1 MDEMVSQLASGSTP
15 HAHGWYIAPLLLGCI
30 ILVHHS
36 RHTHS
41 GHSTHLQQP
50 LAGLY
55 THSSLWSLVPTVLE
69 MSAEFAE
76 VLMVVAIVFFLLWLI
91 LVGPSED
98 GNVRM
103 YQGQTLARPAQRG
116 PVYTETAPPS
126 NTQLNEESRERYRNR
141 AWELDLH
148 GMYRHEADVAVNS
161 FLRKHSDESRVRIIT
176 GRGLHSE
183 KNQPVL
189 KPHVINLISQRG
201 LSYKVVSKG
210 GCIDI
215 YPKAPHLHNM
225 GLSDLDLSLES
236 Y

>member
-1 MDEMVSQLASGSTP
+1 MLTPGILRRCCLAVSSWSTT
-15 HAHGWYIAPLLLGCI
+15 
-30 ILVHHS
+30 VV
-36 RHTHS
+36 THS

-55 THSSLWSLVPTVLE
+55 THSSLWSLVP
-69 MSAEFAE
+69 
-76 VLMVVAIVFFLLWLI
+76 
-91 LVGPSED
+91 PD

-103 YQGQTLARPAQRG
+103 YQGQALARPAQHRNLRMYQDHHLIVLPAQRG

-126 NTQLNEESRERYRNR
+126 NTQLNEESRER
-141 AWELDLH
+141 WELDLH
-148 GMYRHEADVAVNS
+148 GMYRHEAGVAVNS

-225 GLSDLDLSLES
+225 GLYDLDLSLH
-236 Y
+236 YY

>member
-1 MDEMVSQLASGSTP
+1 
-15 HAHGWYIAPLLLGCI
+15 
-30 ILVHHS
+30 
-36 RHTHS
+36 
-41 GHSTHLQQP
+41 
-50 LAGLY
+50 
-55 THSSLWSLVPTVLE
+55 
-69 MSAEFAE
+69 MSAEFE
-76 VLMVVAIVFFLLWLI
+76 QVLMVVAIVFFLLWLI

-126 NTQLNEESRERYRNR
+126 NTQLNEESRER
-141 AWELDLH
+141 WELDLH
-148 GMYRHEADVAVNS
+148 GMYRHEAGVAVNS

-225 GLSDLDLSLES
+225 GLYDLDLSLH
-236 Y
+236 YY